1 MSYIYWVYLQDI
13 LIKNV
18 LPLDKDGLPYD
29 EGSERAS
36 SVDDYKVTC
45 IQFIKDISNDYLAW
59 VDYYKLPPE
68 EDKKRRDRIFATVER
83 TNEWIA
89 KVATTIKGVDVVMND
104 GIQKMAESTAGN
116 PFQIGVFVNNSSGY
130 TLAKLGIIDINIK
143 AVGREGYKVKLGWHQ
158 KDRRFLIS
166 STANVSIDESNI
178 AEGQEFDLLDL
189 HLKINAQ
196 ECKPRDIISFTVIV
210 SEVSEG
216 QEHERRGV
224 TTIVH
229 VT

>member
-1 MSYIYWVYLQDI
+1 LSYIYWVYLQGI
-13 LIKNV
+13 LIKNM
-18 LPLDKDGLPYD
+18 LPLDKDGIPYD

-68 EDKKRRDRIFATVER
+68 EDKKRHDRIFATVER

-89 KVATTIKGVDVVMND
+89 KIATTIKGVDVVMND
-104 GIQKMAESTAGN
+104 GIQKMAENTAGN

-130 TLAKLGIIDINIK
+130 TLTKPGIIDINVK
-143 AVGREGYKVKLGWHQ
+143 AAGREGYKVKLGWHQ

-166 STANVSIDESNI
+166 STTSVSIDESNI
-178 AEGQEFDLLDL
+178 EEGQEFDLLDL
-189 HLKINAQ
+189 HLKMNAQ
-196 ECKPRDIISFTVIV
+196 ECKPRDIISFTVII
-210 SEVSEG
+210 SEMSEG

>member
-1 MSYIYWVYLQDI
+1 LSYIYWVYLQGI
-13 LIKNV
+13 LIKNM
-18 LPLDKDGLPYD
+18 LPLDKDGIPYD

-89 KVATTIKGVDVVMND
+89 KIATTIKGVDVVMND
-104 GIQKMAESTAGN
+104 GIQKMAENTAGN

-130 TLAKLGIIDINIK
+130 TLTKPGIIDINVK
-143 AVGREGYKVKLGWHQ
+143 AAGREGYKVKLGWHQ

-166 STANVSIDESNI
+166 STTSVSIDESNI
-178 AEGQEFDLLDL
+178 VEGQEFDLLDL
-189 HLKINAQ
+189 HLKMNAQ

-210 SEVSEG
+210 SEMSEG